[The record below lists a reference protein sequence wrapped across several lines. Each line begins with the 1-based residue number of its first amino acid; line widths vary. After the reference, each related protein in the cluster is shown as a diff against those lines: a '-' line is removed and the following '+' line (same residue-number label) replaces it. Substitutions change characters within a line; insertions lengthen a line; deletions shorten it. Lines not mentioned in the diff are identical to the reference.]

1 MKALVKLKKEYGQ
14 TELKEVPEPTPG
26 PNQIKVD
33 IKFCGICGT
42 DIKYYHDE
50 HAYYRPPLI
59 YGHEFSGVVTELGA
73 GVQRLK
79 VGDRVIIA
87 PRAGGRGRSLYGQ
100 ALQPYAGT
108 PARGRGFDA
117 EWGFTTYGG
126 YTKYGVHDQDV
137 ALKLPEN
144 VDLDSAALSEPLS
157 VCIRGVLDKACIH
170 CTDVVVVSGPGPI
183 GLLTAQL
190 AKAEGGAVVVLGT
203 NADEKRLALAKEL
216 GADAVVNVEQEDP
229 QKAVFELAG
238 GSGADVVL
246 ECAGVAASVSQCIRL
261 ARRWAQYVQIGTS
274 MKIMDIDFAQISYKE
289 LNVAGSFGS
298 ERLDWERGLKL
309 MSTGKVQTK
318 PLISHRFPLSAWR
331 EAFAICEGTQ
341 GIKVLLYPDE

>member
-26 PNQIKVD
+26 PNQIKLE

-50 HAYYRPPLI
+50 HAFYRPPLI
-59 YGHEFSGVVTELGA
+59 YGHEFSGVVAELGA

-79 VGDRVIIA
+79 IGDRVIIA

-100 ALQPYAGT
+100 AQQPYSGT
-108 PARGRGFDA
+108 PPRGRGFGA

-126 YTKYGVHDQDV
+126 YTKYGVYDQDV
-137 ALKLPEN
+137 PLKLPDSIE
-144 VDLDSAALSEPLS
+144 LDSAALNEPLS
-157 VCIRGVLDKACIH
+157 VCIKGVLGKAGIH
-170 CTDVVVVSGPGPI
+170 CTDVVVVSGPGTI
-183 GLLTAQL
+183 GLLTTQL
-190 AKAEGGAVVVLGT
+190 AKAEGGTVVVLGT
-203 NADEKRLALAKEL
+203 NVDERRLSLAKEL
-216 GADAVVNVEQEDP
+216 GADAVVNVEKEDP
-229 QKAVFELAG
+229 QKVVAELT
-238 GSGADVVL
+238 GSGADVVC
-246 ECAGVAASVSQCIRL
+246 ECAGIAASVSQCIRL
-261 ARRWAQYVQIGTS
+261 ARRGAQYVQIGTS

-298 ERLDWERGLKL
+298 ERLDWEKGLKL
-309 MSTGKVQTK
+309 VSMGKVQTK

-331 EAFAICEGTQ
+331 EAFAVCEGTQ
-341 GIKVLLYPDE
+341 GVKVLLYPDE